1 MQFWQSWP
9 WYLHTP
15 ESTSCSLYSAPSAQP
30 PLATGS
36 STSPL
41 ACVIQCYHRP
51 LHIPPWLCPGQTQ
64 QLCLGF
70 SIVLSEGTQAR
81 PLASCPLTMSPKQ
94 MKWASIIFHLRSPDS
109 VLGICLSPPTPSSS
123 ALPFSQPG
131 SWPQLTSCP
140 CQILSCCSWKKR
152 RAWVPAS
159 YMTPMAPF
167 PPLSSDFPSCSVQG
181 TCDML
186 SVSPW
191 LQCHFF
197 ALLCS
202 ITGRNTDTCPGDSR
216 PPIHAVS
223 QNCLSG
229 MLGHHKIQSHTPSS

>member
-1 MQFWQSWP
+1 MAGEGSNSS
-9 WYLHTP
+9 HP
-15 ESTSCSLYSAPSAQP
+15 ESS
-30 PLATGS
+30 GS
-36 STSPL
+36 SG
-41 ACVIQCYHRP
+41 H
-51 LHIPPWLCPGQTQ
+51 
-64 QLCLGF
+64 
-70 SIVLSEGTQAR
+70 
-81 PLASCPLTMSPKQ
+81 
-94 MKWASIIFHLRSPDS
+94 
-109 VLGICLSPPTPSSS
+109 
-123 ALPFSQPG
+123 PG
-131 SWPQLTSCP
+131 SQKQACQKMLAPKSNVSDMRKAGLRIISCP